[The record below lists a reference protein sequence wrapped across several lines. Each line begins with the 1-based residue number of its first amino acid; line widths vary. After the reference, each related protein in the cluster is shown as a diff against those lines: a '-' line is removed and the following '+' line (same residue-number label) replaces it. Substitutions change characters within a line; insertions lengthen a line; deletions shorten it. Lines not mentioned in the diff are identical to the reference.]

1 MAIHDYHFINH
12 WRVEG
17 AVEEVADIIAEPLE
31 MPRWW
36 PAWCLSAAQ
45 VEKGDESGVG
55 RVVNIQAKGWMPYAI
70 RWQLRVGESDRP
82 RRYVVHVTGDLEGR
96 GIWTFEQD
104 GPFVNATLDWKVRA
118 HFAVIRYLSF
128 LLKPLFRNNHFWAM
142 DRGEES
148 LRLELAR
155 RHAATAEER
164 ARIPGPPPPTWP
176 HRRQWEKN
184 LRAGILDAGRPAEG
198 AQVRDSAAAR

>member
-1 MAIHDYHFINH
+1 
-12 WRVEG
+12 
-17 AVEEVADIIAEPLE
+17 
-31 MPRWW
+31 
-36 PAWCLSAAQ
+36 
-45 VEKGDESGVG
+45 
-55 RVVNIQAKGWMPYAI
+55 
-70 RWQLRVGESDRP
+70 
-82 RRYVVHVTGDLEGR
+82 
-96 GIWTFEQD
+96 
-104 GPFVNATLDWKVRA
+104 
-118 HFAVIRYLSF
+118 
-128 LLKPLFRNNHFWAM
+128 M

-164 ARIPGPPPPTWP
+164 ARIPAPPPPTWP

>member
-17 AVEEVADIIAEPLE
+17 TVEEVADIIAEPLE

-45 VEKGDESGVG
+45 VEKGDERGVG
-55 RVVNIQAKGWMPYAI
+55 RVVNIHAKGWMPYAI
-70 RWQLRVGESDRP
+70 HWQLRVRESDRP
-82 RRYVVHVTGDLEGR
+82 RRYVVHVTGDLEGC

-118 HFAVIRYLSF
+118 NFPFIRYLSF

-155 RHAATAEER
+155 RHAATSEER
-164 ARIPGPPPPTWP
+164 ARIPAPPPPTWP

-184 LRAGILDAGRPAEG
+184 LRAGILDAGRPGDG